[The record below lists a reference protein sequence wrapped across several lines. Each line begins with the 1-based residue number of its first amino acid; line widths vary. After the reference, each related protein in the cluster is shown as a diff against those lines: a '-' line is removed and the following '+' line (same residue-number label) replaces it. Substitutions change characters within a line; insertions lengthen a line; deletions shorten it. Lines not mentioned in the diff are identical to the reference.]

1 MSYLLRLG
9 LIALAM
15 TAFLSFMLVSH
26 AHMRASG
33 TEILVPV
40 EGYDPRDPLL
50 GHYSRIRIAANRL
63 EVAGLAGE
71 DEFERE
77 DNIFVVFE
85 SGEDGVWAPVEL
97 ASQRP
102 SGERVFLHGLVLYS
116 GSSDGEWV
124 EVTDPETGETRF
136 DYVEHE
142 MSRRTLTVDYR
153 LNRYYASRETAQEL
167 DILLR
172 DESQNPRLILSV
184 QSDGTAII
192 KGLEINGERRIERLW

>member
-1 MSYLLRLG
+1 M
-9 LIALAM
+9 
-15 TAFLSFMLVSH
+15 
-26 AHMRASG
+26 
-33 TEILVPV
+33 
-40 EGYDPRDPLL
+40 
-50 GHYSRIRIAANRL
+50 
-63 EVAGLAGE
+63 
-71 DEFERE
+71 
-77 DNIFVVFE
+77 
-85 SGEDGVWAPVEL
+85 
-97 ASQRP
+97 
-102 SGERVFLHGLVLYS
+102 VLYT
-116 GSSDGEWV
+116 GASDGEWV

-136 DYVEHE
+136 DYIEHE